1 MKAPLAGRVVVVTR
15 PQGQGDRLCRLLCAA
30 GAEVLRLPVI
40 AIAPP
45 ADPAA
50 ARAILEQAPPGAP
63 FIFISSN
70 AVEQAERVAPG
81 LIASRHGPLLAVG
94 PATAAALR
102 RLGGREVVLPAA
114 GSDSEA
120 LLRLPAL
127 SPDTVAGQTV
137 VIVRGEGGRELLA
150 RELRRRGAEVRYAE
164 VYRRERPELDPSPL
178 LERWRQGHDVTLLIT
193 SIEGLENLFAMIPR
207 QWHEA
212 LKGSRLLLASERIAR
227 AAREAGCT
235 RVAVSQGAGD
245 AALLRALVA
254 ERPPGEEQSRPGTE
268 HE

>member
-1 MKAPLAGRVVVVTR
+1 MVVVTR
-15 PQGQGDRLCRLLCAA
+15 PEGQGDRLCRLLCAA

-45 ADPAA
+45 RDPAA
-50 ARAILEQAPPGAP
+50 ARSTLAQAPPGTP

-81 LIASRHGPLLAVG
+81 LIAGRHGPLLAVG
-94 PATAAALR
+94 PATGAALR
-102 RLGGREVVLPAA
+102 RLGGREVVLPAD
-114 GSDSEA
+114 GCDSEA
-120 LLRLPAL
+120 LLRLPPL
-127 SPDTVAGQTV
+127 SPDAVAGQTV

-164 VYRRERPELDPSPL
+164 VYRRVRPNIDPSPL
-178 LERWRQGHDVTLLIT
+178 LRHWERGGNVTLLIT

-207 QWHEA
+207 ERHPA
-212 LKGSRLLLASERIAR
+212 LKASRLLVASERIAR
-227 AAREAGCT
+227 AAREAGCE
-235 RVAVSQGAGD
+235 RVELSQGAGD

-254 ERPPGEEQSRPGTE
+254 GGPAREEDR
-268 HE
+268 